1 MGKFCHIR
9 KKDAD
14 PPDYICRPVSLK
26 KGRKSRIS
34 FADDPEPTAEASF
47 KLTGKDMR
55 AIRRLALDFERAIDF
70 YYLRQRPGRHI
81 ILGLVNGMARGVG
94 FAIGVSVLAFV
105 LVQILQA
112 LNVLELPI
120 IGDFIAR
127 LLDYV
132 EEARRIGIEKY

>member
-1 MGKFCHIR
+1 MGER
-9 KKDAD
+9 N
-14 PPDYICRPVSLK
+14 
-26 KGRKSRIS
+26 
-34 FADDPEPTAEASF
+34 
-47 KLTGKDMR
+47 LTGIYLILVLKMNVCLPPRSTMR
-55 AIRRLALDFERAIDF
+55 TIRRLALDFERAIDY